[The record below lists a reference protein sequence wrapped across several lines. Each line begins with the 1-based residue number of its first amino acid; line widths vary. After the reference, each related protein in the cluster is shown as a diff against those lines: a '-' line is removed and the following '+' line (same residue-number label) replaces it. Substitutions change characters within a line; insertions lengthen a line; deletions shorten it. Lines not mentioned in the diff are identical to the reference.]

1 MSTLADRVPRADGAN
16 GFQLQYYGAQARDAS
31 WNMRLKT
38 STYGAPLSKVMGNL
52 KFKMHMMVSN
62 SEIDGKYVLTY
73 ALLKGVLS

>member
-38 STYGAPLSKVMGNL
+38 STYGAPLSRIMGSLQL
-52 KFKMHMMVSN
+52 KMQMMVS
-62 SEIDGKYVLTY
+62 SVAIDGRYVLMHVT
-73 ALLKGVLS
+73 ARRVLS

>member
-38 STYGAPLSKVMGNL
+38 STYGAPLWGVMSRWVRVFGRGEKDL
-52 KFKMHMMVSN
+52 RRS
-62 SEIDGKYVLTY
+62 L
-73 ALLKGVLS
+73 